1 MPYPVPRPS
10 LEQLYLSHGPAV
22 LHRARQLLGDEAE
35 AQEVLHDVFTSLLQD
50 PGQFAGQSSA
60 MTFLYRMTTNAAL
73 GRLRRRRTHARL
85 LALNFGGRQEPT
97 MPSPEGLVQ
106 LRAWLESLPEELAR
120 VAVYHHLDE
129 MTQEEIAELLGCSRQ
144 WVGKLLARLAERE
157 RRRVQP

>member
-1 MPYPVPRPS
+1 
-10 LEQLYLSHGPAV
+10 
-22 LHRARQLLGDEAE
+22 
-35 AQEVLHDVFTSLLQD
+35 
-50 PGQFAGQSSA
+50 
-60 MTFLYRMTTNAAL
+60 
-73 GRLRRRRTHARL
+73 
-85 LALNFGGRQEPT
+85 